1 MDLLSRAK
9 LAFLIFLPGL
19 VFWLFGAIWA
29 ISSPQSA
36 SADDDFHLTSIW
48 CAGGENESCKFL
60 INGNVAVPQELNSSL
75 LAKGITGNPPC
86 FVDWVERS
94 ESAGCLEK
102 NNTDLL
108 VESSRINKGYNP
120 PLFYKTLNFFVID
133 DSIEKSIRN
142 MKIFNVT
149 LFSLLLILIKVSS
162 NRLTYNYY
170 ILSLGI
176 GLTPIGV
183 ILIGSTNP
191 SSWVTIG
198 LITFPVFLHN
208 LVQERWRINKY
219 VNIFGLIISTILTL
233 GSRFDGYFFILL
245 VSATVLFNYHAKIK
259 SKAVVI
265 SIITVSLTLILSSTV
280 WLNRKF
286 GAIIGSYFDGEKRVS
301 LFGFPK
307 ENMSEKQ
314 PNSVVNLFLEI
325 PSYFASF
332 AGAQKPIWAQPQG
345 NLGRN
350 FGYGIGWLEFNF
362 PSLTGI
368 FLTLII
374 FYILLASLKN
384 VSIRKLISL
393 SGLVFGVLALIL
405 FMRAR
410 YGFINDFYFQTRY
423 LYPIFIVFLFMSINN
438 SQIIGKY
445 FTRIE
450 KTVIF
455 LMVFTATSIA
465 WLFYISRYSSG
476 LNFPY
481 TTFAAPIDW
490 WPISFYFGKLK
501 LFILFLALNSL
512 WLYISVFRPLS
523 DESLAKVKNY
533 N

>member
-1 MDLLSRAK
+1 MDLLGRSKTAY
-9 LAFLIFLPGL
+9 LILIPGL

-48 CAGGENESCKFL
+48 CAGGENKSCQYL
-60 INGNVAVPQELNSSL
+60 ANGNVAVPQELNSSL
-75 LAKGITGNPPC
+75 LEVGITGNPPC

-102 NNTDLL
+102 SGVDSL
-108 VESSRINKGYNP
+108 VESSRVNKGYNP
-120 PLFYKTLNFFVID
+120 PLFYKTLNIFVID
-133 DSIEKSIRN
+133 ESIEKSIRN

-170 ILSLGI
+170 ILSLGV

-191 SSWVTIG
+191 SSWVTMG
-198 LITFPVFLHN
+198 LITYPVFLHN
-208 LVQERWRINKY
+208 LLQKRWKINRY
-219 VNIFGLIISTILTL
+219 MNIFGLIISTILTL

-245 VSATVLFNYHAKIK
+245 VSATVLLNYYVKIQ
-259 SKAVVI
+259 SKAI
-265 SIITVSLTLILSSTV
+265 IFSIIAISFVLILSSAIS
-280 WLNRKF
+280 LNLKF
-286 GAIIGSYFDGEKRVS
+286 GQIIGSYFDGENSVS

-307 ENMSEKQ
+307 ENMSERQ
-314 PNSVVNLFLEI
+314 PNSVINLFLEI

-332 AGAQKPIWAQPQG
+332 AGAQKPIWVQPQG

-362 PSLTGI
+362 PSITGI
-368 FLTLII
+368 FLTLIV

-384 VSIRKLISL
+384 ASFRKLVSL
-393 SGLVFGVLALIL
+393 SGLILGVVALIL

-423 LYPIFIVFLFMSINN
+423 LFPIFIVFLFISFNY
-438 SQIIGKY
+438 SQIIGAY
-445 FTRIE
+445 FTKIE
-450 KTVIF
+450 RTVIF
-455 LMVFTATSIA
+455 LMIFMATSVA

-481 TTFAAPIDW
+481 TTFASPIEW
-490 WPISFYFGKLK
+490 WPISLYFGKLK
-501 LFILFLALNSL
+501 LFLLFLLLNL
-512 WLYISVFRPLS
+512 MWLYLSVLKPLS
-523 DESLAKVKNY
+523 KKSLVEVKN
-533 N
+533 